1 MDGCWTKLF
10 PGLFLLVGI
19 VFSVIGIS
27 NVSQA
32 GRTWDWP
39 FVEGKVVSSQVIAG
53 QPSRNPANNGAP
65 NHGVSYYPVV
75 KYEFS
80 VDGNS
85 YLGDQVFVGR
95 VGLARRSS
103 AQAIVGKYRPNQS
116 VTVYYDPVSPSQ
128 CVLERGAQW
137 STYFFVFIGAGLGAV
152 ALLIA
157 VIAPIG
163 LRAEKAKKARLEA
176 YRKSQAATLTK

>member
-10 PGLFLLVGI
+10 PGFFLLGGI
-19 VFSVIGIS
+19 VFTVIGIS
-27 NVSQA
+27 TVSQA
-32 GRTWDWP
+32 RRTLDWP
-39 FVEGKVVSSQVIAG
+39 SVEGKVISSQVIAR
-53 QPSRNPANNGAP
+53 QPSRSPATNAAP
-65 NHGVSYYPVV
+65 DHGVSYYPVV

-85 YLGDQVFVGR
+85 YQGDQVFVGR
-95 VGLARRSS
+95 VGLARQSW
-103 AQAIVGKYRPNQS
+103 AQEIVGKYRPNQS
-116 VTVYYDPVSPSQ
+116 VTVYYDPVAPSQ
-128 CVLERGAQW
+128 CVLQRGAQW
-137 STYFFVFIGAGLGAV
+137 STYFFVFIGAGLGAI

-176 YRKSQAATLTK
+176 HRKSQATTLAN